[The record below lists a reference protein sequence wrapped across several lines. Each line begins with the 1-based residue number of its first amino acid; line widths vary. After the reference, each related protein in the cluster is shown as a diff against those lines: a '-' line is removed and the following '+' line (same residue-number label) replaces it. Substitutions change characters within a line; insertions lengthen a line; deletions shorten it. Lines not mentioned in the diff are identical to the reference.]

1 MARSNAPRKPQSSV
15 LPQYVVAEAIATAL
29 ACTPKHV
36 YQLAAT
42 NRIPHTRIDGIV
54 RFSVEK
60 ILVWLEDH
68 SQAA

>member
-1 MARSNAPRKPQSSV
+1 MARPTVIRKPQSSV
-15 LPQYVVAEAIATAL
+15 LPQYVGAEAIATSL
-29 ACTPKHV
+29 ACTAKHV

-54 RFSVEK
+54 RFNVEK
-60 ILVWLEDH
+60 ILVWMEDH